1 MCSRSG
7 GHAMIDR
14 SALLIGTVL
23 AAGGVAC
30 AQAPEPQIV
39 GRHGPPGGE
48 VPRPALPDTEENRR
62 TIVGALADALER
74 NYVFPDVALRYAQ
87 ALRTKAAAGGY
98 ADLGDRFGETVTAD
112 LQAIHAD
119 RHVRFGPTGGPDAA
133 GPGPR
138 RVMMA
143 PGAAGAPPPGP
154 GGPAPRRVMRRPDAS
169 SAIGQSGWIADGVA
183 YIDIGLFPGT
193 PETVERFRAFLEAHK
208 DARAIIFDIRGH
220 HGGGLADMDAIFSY
234 IYPRETLLLG
244 MDTRTAAERQGGN
257 PMGESGTIRR
267 ASAPDGI
274 SRTMHYAIPGP
285 DTPLRRAQVFLL
297 TSRRSGSAAEH
308 FALALKRTHRATLI
322 GETTAGA
329 GHYGRMVDFGGY
341 AAFVPVGRTFDP
353 DNNWDWEGVG
363 VSPDVPVPADQAL
376 DEALRRLGV
385 TPEQRRPL
393 T

>member
-30 AQAPEPQIV
+30 AQAPEAQIG
-39 GRHGPPGGE
+39 GR
-48 VPRPALPDTEENRR
+48 PRP
-62 TIVGALADALER
+62 
-74 NYVFPDVALRYAQ
+74 
-87 ALRTKAAAGGY
+87 
-98 ADLGDRFGETVTAD
+98 
-112 LQAIHAD
+112 
-119 RHVRFGPTGGPDAA
+119 
-133 GPGPR
+133 
-138 RVMMA
+138 

-257 PMGESGTIRR
+257 PMGE
-267 ASAPDGI
+267 
-274 SRTMHYAIPGP
+274 
-285 DTPLRRAQVFLL
+285 
-297 TSRRSGSAAEH
+297 
-308 FALALKRTHRATLI
+308 
-322 GETTAGA
+322 
-329 GHYGRMVDFGGY
+329 
-341 AAFVPVGRTFDP
+341 
-353 DNNWDWEGVG
+353 
-363 VSPDVPVPADQAL
+363 
-376 DEALRRLGV
+376 
-385 TPEQRRPL
+385 
-393 T
+393 